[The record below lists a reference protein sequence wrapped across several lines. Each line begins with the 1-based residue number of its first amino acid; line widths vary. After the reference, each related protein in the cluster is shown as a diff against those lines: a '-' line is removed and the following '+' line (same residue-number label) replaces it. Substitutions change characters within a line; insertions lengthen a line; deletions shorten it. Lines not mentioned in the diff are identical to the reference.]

1 MDVPPLAVTGVSGAI
16 GQRFLRLLDEHG
28 WTDPIVGLDTRE
40 PRFRPRFLD
49 HRSVDL
55 AGPPAEDA
63 DLAPLLDGCAALVH
77 LAFVLDPEV
86 DATTLV
92 RVNVGGT
99 RRLLD
104 AAGRVGLS
112 RVVYASSTMVYG
124 AWPDNAI
131 PLDEDAPLRP
141 NAGFHLGVHKAE
153 NERLLRDWE
162 LAGDRSVA
170 VLRLP
175 FVLSADTAP
184 VVLAAAFG
192 RVPGAA
198 AVAPVQ
204 YLHVD
209 DAATAL
215 EHALATGV
223 TGVFNVTPD
232 GWLTAEQ
239 ADRLVGRRRPGW
251 GGRIAVRAWP
261 QLWAVGWAEAPP
273 ALGPY
278 LRHPWIAG
286 NDRYRAT
293 GWAPRHSNEDALLLG
308 ARSLPRPER
317 RTAPKVAV
325 AAALAGTGA
334 ALAWRRRRG

>member
-16 GQRFLRLLDEHG
+16 GQRFLRLLDDQG
-28 WTDPIVGLDTRE
+28 WTDPVVGIDTRP

-49 HRSVDL
+49 HRAIDL
-55 AGPPAEDA
+55 AGPPADDV
-63 DLAPLLDGCAALVH
+63 DLAPLLDGCRTLVH

-86 DATTLV
+86 DPTTLV

-112 RVVYASSTMVYG
+112 RVIYASSTMVYG
-124 AWPDNAI
+124 AWPDNAV
-131 PLDEDAPLRP
+131 PLDEDSPLRP
-141 NAGFHLGVHKAE
+141 TAGFHVGVHKAE

-162 LAGDRSVA
+162 LAGDRSVV

-175 FVLSADTAP
+175 LVLSAETAP
-184 VVLAAAFG
+184 VVLAAALG

-198 AVAPVQ
+198 AGAPVQ

-215 EHALATGV
+215 AHALTADV

-239 ADRLVGRRRPGW
+239 ADRLVGRRRPRW
-251 GGRIAVRAWP
+251 GGRLAERAWP

-278 LRHPWIAG
+278 LRHPWVAA

-293 GWAPRHSNEDALLLG
+293 GWSPRHSNEDALLLG
-308 ARSLPRPER
+308 ARSTPRPGR
-317 RTAPKVAV
+317 RAVPKVAV
-325 AAALAGTGA
+325 AVAVAGTGA
-334 ALAWRRRRG
+334 ALARRRRRR